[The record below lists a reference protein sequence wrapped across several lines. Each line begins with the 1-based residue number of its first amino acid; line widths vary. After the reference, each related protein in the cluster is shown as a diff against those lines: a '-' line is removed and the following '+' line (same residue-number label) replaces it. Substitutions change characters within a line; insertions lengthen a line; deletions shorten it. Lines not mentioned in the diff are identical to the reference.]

1 MDDKYQDF
9 QSTVAGLAARKT
21 FRENMFN
28 QEARRKRQIQD
39 LGRKQYRVQAGGEGL
54 ASSPGFMSTR
64 TPFVWTLANDAD
76 LTAAMC
82 FVAT

>member
-1 MDDKYQDF
+1 MDDKYQVV
-9 QSTVAGLAARKT
+9 QSISAGLAARKT

-28 QEARRKRQIQD
+28 QEARRKREIQD
-39 LGRKQYRVQAGGEGL
+39 LGGKQSRVQAGGEGL

-64 TPFVWTLANDAD
+64 TPFVSNDAD